1 MTETVTPQPRIVQT
15 LDGLVQPDHIQEIY
29 ENLMSPVY
37 SCIGLSNHDDSFPFW
52 VVRLNNEDVNEVPA
66 FLKLWQIVDKSI
78 CQGRYEPYHTLV
90 NANNFGDCPMVH
102 TDLPTDKSEDCYT
115 IIYYAHNTW
124 DCNWAGETV
133 ILNDEK
139 DEILNSIYPRPG
151 RILVFDS
158 AMPHVARTPTRI
170 CSQLRLTVAFRVKP
184 KGS

>member
-1 MTETVTPQPRIVQT
+1 MSKKVFLKPRIIKKI
-15 LDGLVQPDHIQEIY
+15 DDLVGQDHIQEIY

-37 SCIGLSNHDDSFPFW
+37 SCVGLSNHDDQFPFW
-52 VVRLNNEDVNEVPA
+52 VVRLSNAQINDVPA
-66 FLKLWQIVDKSI
+66 FLKLWQIIDESI
-78 CQGRYEPYHTLV
+78 CRGQYEPYHTLV

-102 TDLPTDKSEDCYT
+102 TDLPEDKSKDCFT

-133 ILNDEK
+133 ILNDAK
-139 DEILNSIYPRPG
+139 NEIVESVYPRPG

-158 AMPHVARTPTRI
+158 AMPHVARTPSRI
-170 CSQLRLTVAFRVKP
+170 CSQVRLTVAFRVKP